1 MSAGIRLLESGCRAI
16 VRLAPARVR
25 EAWGDDLQTTF
36 RETCL
41 DAQRRA
47 GIVGLARNGVS
58 ELFDLVR
65 ASLRARFARPLPI
78 TGGNPPRLPAR
89 RGRTIMQTLLND
101 VRLATRSLLASRVPS
116 GIAIFTL
123 ALGIGVNAAIFS
135 VLDSLLFRPM
145 PFADADRLV
154 DVTNFAEKSKVSFGD
169 FSRELLLEWQKQTD
183 LFERLEA
190 YDIDAA
196 IFKGPNGAL
205 TVNSTYVSPGLLS
218 VLGVAPVSGR
228 LFVDGD
234 GREGTD
240 AQVVISERFHREFLG
255 SVQPVVG
262 SEITINERPHTVIG
276 VLPAT
281 FYFPNRPQDMWLPID
296 PRQPPSSRLARFS
309 MTAFGRLVPG
319 LSFDEAVA
327 RVQERGRGI
336 QASTVGEAGITATI
350 NSRSRV
356 GDDRTRQSLI
366 VLGGA
371 VVFLLLIVCA
381 NIANLSLS
389 RTLARSRDFAIKSA
403 MGASRQDLIRETV
416 VENLVIGVVGAVV
429 GLAVAGL
436 ALNAASTFIPEEIA
450 FRSLNRIDLDGR
462 TLVFTMLAGVFTCL
476 LFGLPPAILGSRPSI
491 LGVLRLDSRSSAGS
505 TAARRLRSGLVIA
518 EVTVAIVL
526 LVGAALMARS
536 YLKLQSVDRG
546 FDTNGLISLRL
557 GFPSGS
563 YNDANVRDRFSDAL
577 VAELQRLPGV
587 ASASVGAVPPDASL
601 ISFGKLEFAD
611 APGQLSDPLVVP
623 IYRVWPNYF
632 STLGLAVTQGR
643 EFAEAEAL
651 DSVIVSE
658 SFARKFWPD
667 RSPIGR
673 QFRTEDSKT
682 WLTVVGV
689 STEVR
694 QLSLDDSEGKF
705 EWFQPL
711 RVPPGVVTKPR
722 VSTASIIDYR
732 TFVVRASDPASA
744 LMQLGQAAHRLDN
757 RVVVWKTSVVN
768 DRYAEAVARPRVT
781 LLLLLVFSGM
791 GLLLAA
797 AGLYGVLSH
806 LVTQRLREIGIRLA
820 LGARPERVF
829 QLVLRNGLSLTLIGL
844 VLGLGASYYLVRVMR
859 SILYEVEP
867 SDPIAVAAVSV
878 LLLLTALVA
887 CWRPARRAMKVDP
900 VSLLREQ

>member
-1 MSAGIRLLESGCRAI
+1 MSPGLRLLESGCRAI
-16 VRLAPARVR
+16 VRLAPAPVR

-36 RETCL
+36 RESCVE
-41 DAQRRA
+41 ARRRH
-47 GIVGLARNGVS
+47 GSIGLARNGVL

-65 ASLRARFARPLPI
+65 ASLRARFGSPLPI
-78 TGGNPPRLPAR
+78 TGGDPPRLPAR
-89 RGRTIMQTLLND
+89 RGRTIMQTISND
-101 VRLATRSLLASRVPS
+101 LRLAVRGLLASRVPS

-169 FSRELLLEWQKQTD
+169 FSRDLLLEWQKQND

-196 IFKGPNGAL
+196 IFKGPAGAL

-218 VLGVAPVSGR
+218 VLGVAPIAGR

-240 AQVVISERFHREFLG
+240 AQVVISERFRREFLG

-262 SEITINERPHTVIG
+262 SQITINERPHTVIG

-281 FYFPNRPQDMWLPID
+281 FHFPNRPQDMWLPVD
-296 PRQPPSSRLARFS
+296 PRQPPASRLARFS

-319 LSFDEAVA
+319 LPFDEAME

-336 QASTVGEAGITATI
+336 QTSTVGEAGITATI

-356 GDDRTRQSLI
+356 GDTRTRQSLI

-381 NIANLSLS
+381 NLANLSLS

-429 GLAVAGL
+429 GLAVAWL

-462 TLVFTMLAGVFTCL
+462 TFVFTMLAGMFTCL

-563 YNDANVRDRFSDAL
+563 YNDAGVRDRFSDAL
-577 VAELQRLPGV
+577 VTELRRLPGV
-587 ASASVGAVPPDASL
+587 MGASVGAVPPDASL

-611 APGQLSDPLVVP
+611 APGQLSDSLVVP

-632 STLGLAVTQGR
+632 STLGLAITQGR
-643 EFAEAEAL
+643 EFAEAEAF
-651 DSVIVSE
+651 D
-658 SFARKFWPD
+658 
-667 RSPIGR
+667 
-673 QFRTEDSKT
+673 
-682 WLTVVGV
+682 
-689 STEVR
+689 
-694 QLSLDDSEGKF
+694 
-705 EWFQPL
+705 
-711 RVPPGVVTKPR
+711 
-722 VSTASIIDYR
+722 
-732 TFVVRASDPASA
+732 
-744 LMQLGQAAHRLDN
+744 
-757 RVVVWKTSVVN
+757 
-768 DRYAEAVARPRVT
+768 
-781 LLLLLVFSGM
+781 
-791 GLLLAA
+791 
-797 AGLYGVLSH
+797 
-806 LVTQRLREIGIRLA
+806 
-820 LGARPERVF
+820 
-829 QLVLRNGLSLTLIGL
+829 
-844 VLGLGASYYLVRVMR
+844 
-859 SILYEVEP
+859 
-867 SDPIAVAAVSV
+867 
-878 LLLLTALVA
+878 
-887 CWRPARRAMKVDP
+887 
-900 VSLLREQ
+900 

>member
-1 MSAGIRLLESGCRAI
+1 MQTISNDL
-16 VRLAPARVR
+16 RLAVR
-25 EAWGDDLQTTF
+25 G
-36 RETCL
+36 
-41 DAQRRA
+41 
-47 GIVGLARNGVS
+47 
-58 ELFDLVR
+58 
-65 ASLRARFARPLPI
+65 
-78 TGGNPPRLPAR
+78 
-89 RGRTIMQTLLND
+89 
-101 VRLATRSLLASRVPS
+101 LLASRVPS
-116 GIAIFTL
+116 GIAILTL

-135 VLDSLLFRPM
+135 VLDSLLFRPF
-145 PFADADRLV
+145 PFAHADRLV
-154 DVTNFAEKSKVSFGD
+154 EVVNFAEKSKVSFGD
-169 FSRELLLEWQKQTD
+169 FSRDLLLEWQKQTD
-183 LFERLEA
+183 LFDRMEA

-196 IFKGPNGAL
+196 IFKGANGAQ
-205 TVNSTYVSPGLLS
+205 TVASTFVTPGLLS
-218 VLGVAPVSGR
+218 ALGVAPTAGR
-228 LFVDGD
+228 LFADGD

-240 AQVVISERFHREFLG
+240 TQVVISERFWRESLG
-255 SVQPVVG
+255 SVEPVVG
-262 SEITINERPHTVIG
+262 SQITINERPHTVIG

-281 FYFPNRPQDMWLPID
+281 FYFPNRPQDIWLPVD
-296 PRQPPSSRLARFS
+296 PLEPPASKLARFS

-319 LSFDEAVA
+319 LSFDEAVE

-336 QASTVGEAGITATI
+336 QSSTVGEAGISATI
-350 NSRSRV
+350 NSRSQV
-356 GDDRTRQSLI
+356 GDKRTRQSLI

-403 MGASRQDLIRETV
+403 MGASRRDLIRETV
-416 VENLVIGVVGAVV
+416 VENLVIGGVGAAV
-429 GLAVAGL
+429 GLAIAGL
-436 ALNAASTFIPEEIA
+436 ALNAASTLIPEEIA
-450 FRSLNRIDLDGR
+450 FQSLNRIDLDGR
-462 TLVFTMLAGVFTCL
+462 TLVFTMFAGLFTCL
-476 LFGLPPAILGSRPSI
+476 LFGLPPAILGSRPRI
-491 LGVLRLDSRSSAGS
+491 LAVLRLDSRSSAGS
-505 TAARRLRSGLVIA
+505 TSARRLRSGLVIA

-557 GFPSGS
+557 GFPTGS

-577 VAELQRLPGV
+577 VAELRRLPGV
-587 ASASVGAVPPDASL
+587 VGASVGSVPPDTGL
-601 ISFGKLEFAD
+601 ISFGKLVMAD
-611 APGQLSDPLVVP
+611 APGQLSDSLVIP
-623 IYRVWPNYF
+623 IYRVWPSYF
-632 STLGLAVTQGR
+632 STLGLAIIQGR
-643 EFAEAEAL
+643 EFTDVERR

-673 QFRTEDSKT
+673 QFRSEDSKT

-705 EWFQPL
+705 EWFEPL

-722 VSTASIIDYR
+722 VTTASIIEYR
-732 TFVVRASDPASA
+732 SFVVRAIDSTMVLPLLS
-744 LMQLGQAAHRLDN
+744 QAAHRLDN

-791 GLLLAA
+791 GLVLAA

-806 LVTQRLREIGIRLA
+806 LVTQRMREIGIRLA
-820 LGARPERVF
+820 LGAKPEGVF
-829 QLVLRNGLSLTLIGL
+829 QLILRNGLSLTMIGL
-844 VLGLGASYYLVRVMR
+844 VIGLGASYYLVRVMR

-867 SDPIAVAAVSV
+867 SDPMAVVGASM

-887 CWRPARRAMKVDP
+887 CWRPARRAMRVDP